1 MNKLLDKPHPF
12 IFGYSSVFI
21 PGLLTFLIILVL
33 APLNFQALEL
43 PRRLW
48 MALLFAG
55 LVSLTIGTVVPTLRW
70 FFPSFVNE
78 DNWSVGKEIL
88 LYLMVV
94 TLLVLVI
101 FFTIR
106 ATGLTTKPLSMALF
120 VKTTFLTIT
129 MSCLPILVLVLFE
142 QFNYHRKQLQQAAEL
157 SQTLRSENQRL
168 KREQAKP
175 AKEQALK
182 LRGENGKI
190 ELQLLPM
197 ELVCLRSDNNYVEVF
212 YFLEGKIAK
221 KLLRSRLKNIQ
232 ELLPETYF
240 LRCHNRYVVNGKHI
254 VEISGNARNL
264 ELLLKGMPQKV
275 PVSRAKAKLISD
287 FIQTLA

>member
-1 MNKLLDKPHPF
+1 MNKLLHKPHPF

-21 PGLLTFLIILVL
+21 PGLLTFLIIVVL
-33 APLNFQALEL
+33 APLNFQTLEL
-43 PRRLW
+43 PRRLL
-48 MALLFAG
+48 MALLFGG

-70 FFPSFVNE
+70 LFPSFTNE

-101 FFTIR
+101 FITIR
-106 ATGLTTKPLSMALF
+106 ATGLTTKQLSMELF
-120 VKTTFLTIT
+120 MRTAFLTIA

-142 QFNYHRKQLQQAAEL
+142 QFNYHRKQLEQAAEL
-157 SQTLRSENQRL
+157 SLSLRSENQRL
-168 KREQAKP
+168 KTEQAKP

-182 LRGENGKI
+182 LSGENGKI

-197 ELVCLRSDNNYVEVF
+197 DLICLRSDNNYVEIF
-212 YFLEGKIAK
+212 YFLEGKVAK
-221 KLLRSRLKNIQ
+221 KLLRNRLKNLQ
-232 ELLPETYF
+232 EMLPATYF
-240 LRCHNRYVVNGKHI
+240 LRCHNRFVVNGKHI

-264 ELLLKGMPQKV
+264 DLLVKGMSEKI

-287 FIQTLA
+287 FIHTLA